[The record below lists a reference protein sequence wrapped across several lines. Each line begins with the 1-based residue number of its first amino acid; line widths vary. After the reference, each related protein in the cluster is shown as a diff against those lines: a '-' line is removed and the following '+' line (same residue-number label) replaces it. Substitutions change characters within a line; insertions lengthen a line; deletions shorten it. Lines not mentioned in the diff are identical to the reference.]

1 MPTTL
6 HPIPVYAGESRLVG
20 AAREYAAD
28 PIALLRKLL
37 ARDPDL
43 VEVNLGRRKLV
54 ICHNADFIQHMLV
67 THQKNYVHPRAFV
80 RVYTQARGVSLFTS
94 EGEYWRQQRRL
105 LQPAFHREQIARM
118 DSIFTSE
125 VERTLQKWEA
135 RRGPFDAQADLKLIT
150 LNTVGRALFG
160 KRLDDGEG
168 RVFRQALD
176 DLVGWATR
184 RLTTLVPLPASL
196 PTPANRKFQRDQALV
211 HCTLTQLIHER
222 RAQPADA
229 HHDLLQ
235 SLINVR
241 YEDTGEGMTDAQI
254 ISEAIGLFFAGHE
267 TTADT
272 LAWTLYLLS
281 QHPEIQ
287 ARVQAEVEAAL
298 NGRTPTSDDLPNM
311 PYTFQVIQEAMR
323 LYPAAWAISREPLE
337 DDALGDYAVRAGQ
350 IIYVAIYNVH
360 HHPRYWPEPERFDP
374 ERFSAAG
381 QAQWPH
387 KHGYLPFGA
396 GPRMCLGKPFGLAEA
411 HLALAQ
417 MAQRFTFHTPQGYL
431 AQPHAVFNMGIRD
444 RLPVTVEPRPV
455 RVNS

>member
-1 MPTTL
+1 MPTSL
-6 HPIPVYAGESRLVG
+6 RPIPVYAGESRFVG

-28 PIALLRKLL
+28 PIVLLRKLL
-37 ARDPDL
+37 AQYPDL
-43 VEVNLGRRKLV
+43 VQVNLGRRQLV

-118 DSIFTSE
+118 DSIFSSE
-125 VERTLQKWEA
+125 VERTLEKWA
-135 RRGPFDAQADLKLIT
+135 LASGPFDAQADIKMIT

-160 KRLDDGEG
+160 KRLDDGDG
-168 RVFRQALD
+168 RIFRQAPD
-176 DLVGWATR
+176 DLVAWATR
-184 RLTTLVPLPASL
+184 RLTTLMPLPPSL
-196 PTPANRKFQRDQALV
+196 PTPANRKFQRDQAHV
-211 HCTLTQLIHER
+211 HRTLTQLIHER
-222 RAQPADA
+222 RAQAPDA

-235 SLINVR
+235 SLINVC

-281 QHPEIQ
+281 RHPEIQ
-287 ARVQAEVEAAL
+287 ARVQAEVDSVL
-298 NGRTPTSDDLPNM
+298 NGRTPATGDLPHM
-311 PYTFQVIQEAMR
+311 PYVFQVIQEAMR
-323 LYPAAWAISREPLE
+323 LYPAAWAISREPLAA
-337 DDALGDYAVRAGQ
+337 DALGEYAVRAGQ

-360 HHPRYWPEPERFDP
+360 HHPRYWPEPECFNP
-374 ERFSAAG
+374 ERFSPHG

-387 KHGYLPFGA
+387 KHG
-396 GPRMCLGKPFGLAEA
+396 
-411 HLALAQ
+411 
-417 MAQRFTFHTPQGYL
+417 
-431 AQPHAVFNMGIRD
+431 
-444 RLPVTVEPRPV
+444 
-455 RVNS
+455 